1 MNSAPLPIPAIN
13 KITPKMFPDI
23 PVVPGQFPVL
33 GHIHHLLTNPN
44 RFYSKLVHTV
54 QPLAWVN
61 HGFNKWSILVSGDAV
76 DMLLKNKVCMS
87 GEVDATSADLLRD
100 TIVQHDGSEHRR
112 IRGAVNGPFSPKGL
126 NEANVVN
133 QINEVFAQGIGRWP
147 QRGSVKIGH
156 DASQLTLQIIF
167 RIIGVPA
174 SDLEDWGHHFKLAA
188 LGNFNLPKIPGTPG
202 WKAARSIA
210 WLGERIRKLIDQ
222 AHSSTED
229 AQTLLTALVKSKDE
243 SGKYLKD
250 DELVKNLRLLGFA
263 GHETTAGV
271 ITYMM
276 IHFGTRPELWDRLLD
291 EVRANADC
299 SLASTADLKRF
310 PFAEAMFRE
319 SLRLNPPVS
328 AVFRKLTEDVELH
341 GHVLPKGCEVH
352 IALASRSWDPL
363 LYPAPHTLDPD
374 RWLTRERS
382 PGAAESIQ
390 FGGGPHFCVGY
401 HMAIV
406 EGVWFAVYAA
416 RILSH
421 AGLRPSFVG
430 EPRQA
435 MSPMNNLHRET
446 TLTLVPG

>member
-1 MNSAPLPIPAIN
+1 MNSALHTVPTVKINPA
-13 KITPKMFPDI
+13 MFPAI
-23 PVVPGQFPVL
+23 PVVPGQIPVL

-44 RFYSKLVHTV
+44 RFYSSNVHGV

-100 TIVQHDGSEHRR
+100 TIVQHDGGEHRR

-126 NEANVVN
+126 NEANVVT
-133 QINEVFAQGIGRWP
+133 QINEVFSRGIGQWP
-147 QRGSVKIGH
+147 QMGAVKIGH
-156 DASQLTLQIIF
+156 DASQQTLQIIF

-188 LGNFNLPKIPGTPG
+188 LGNFNLPQVPYTPG
-202 WKAARSIA
+202 WRAARSIA
-210 WLGERIRKLIDQ
+210 WLGIRIRKLINQ
-222 AHSSTED
+222 AHSTEN
-229 AQTLLTALVKSKDE
+229 AAPTLLTALVKSRDE

-250 DELVKNLRLLGFA
+250 EELVKNLRLLGFA

-276 IHFGTRPELWDRLLD
+276 THYASRPELWNRLLE
-291 EVRANADC
+291 EVNANADC
-299 SLASTADLKRF
+299 DLGSTSDLKRF

-319 SLRLNPPVS
+319 SLRVNPPVS
-328 AVFRKLTEDVELH
+328 AIFRKLTEDVELH
-341 GHVLPKGCEVH
+341 GHVLPRGCEVH
-352 IALASRSWDPL
+352 ISLASRSWDPKQ
-363 LYPAPHTLDPD
+363 YPDPRVLNPD
-374 RWLTRERS
+374 RWLDRERN

-416 RILSH
+416 RVLSK
-421 AGLRPSFVG
+421 AGLRPAFSG
-430 EPRQA
+430 ETKQA
-435 MSPMNNLHRET
+435 MSPMNNLHRDT
-446 TLTLVPG
+446 TLQFVAA